1 MKSLILLLIL
11 FTFTVS
17 AQYMSDDE
25 INKTMIAT
33 AEHYSKNLPTR
44 IDQVST
50 LIKIYAGLD
59 RDLVYVYSVW
69 LDLGT
74 LRNLNKVLNLDTL
87 RGGRSREALIPLMEE
102 HYRKTETKNYCSQ
115 PGLLKVFR
123 DQNITLEH
131 HYVDQN
137 SKYLFD
143 VRLSVKDCDI

>member
-1 MKSLILLLIL
+1 MKNLILLLIL

-33 AEHYSKNLPTR
+33 AEHYSKNLPMK
-44 IDQVST
+44 IDQAST

-59 RDLVYVYSVW
+59 RDLIYVYSVKIKF
-69 LDLGT
+69 GT
-74 LRNLNKVLNLDTL
+74 LRDGEI
-87 RGGRSREALIPLMEE
+87 RDALVPLIEE
-102 HYRKTETKNYCSQ
+102 HYREMETNNYCSQ
-115 PGLLKVFR
+115 SGLLKIFR

-131 HYVDQN
+131 HYVDEN

-143 VRLSVKDCDI
+143 VRLSVKDCN

>member
-1 MKSLILLLIL
+1 MKNLILLLIL

-33 AEHYSKNLPTR
+33 AEHYSKNLPMK

-59 RDLVYVYSVW
+59 RDLIYVYSVKIKF
-69 LDLGT
+69 GT
-74 LRNLNKVLNLDTL
+74 LRD
-87 RGGRSREALIPLMEE
+87 GEIREILVPLIEE
-102 HYRKTETKNYCSQ
+102 HYREMETNNYCSQ
-115 PGLLKVFR
+115 SGLLKIFR

-131 HYVDQN
+131 HYVDEN

-143 VRLSVKDCDI
+143 VRLSVKDCN

>member
-1 MKSLILLLIL
+1 MKNLILLLIL

-33 AEHYSKNLPTR
+33 AEHYSKNLPMK
-44 IDQVST
+44 IDQAST

-59 RDLVYVYSVW
+59 RDLVYVYSVKIKF
-69 LDLGT
+69 GT
-74 LRNLNKVLNLDTL
+74 LRDGEI
-87 RGGRSREALIPLMEE
+87 RDALVPLIEE
-102 HYRKTETKNYCSQ
+102 HYREMETNNYCSQ
-115 PGLLKVFR
+115 SGLLKIFR

-131 HYVDQN
+131 HYVDEN

-143 VRLSVKDCDI
+143 VRLSVKDCN

>member
-33 AEHYSKNLPTR
+33 AEHYSKNLPIR

-74 LRNLNKVLNLDTL
+74 LRGLNKVLNIDTM
-87 RGGRSREALIPLMEE
+87 REGRSRETLVPLMKE
-102 HYRKTETKNYCSQ
+102 HYRKTETNNYCSQ

-143 VRLSVKDCDI
+143 VRLSVKDCNI

>member
-1 MKSLILLLIL
+1 MKNLILLLIL

-33 AEHYSKNLPTR
+33 AEHYSKNLPMK

-59 RDLVYVYSVW
+59 RDLVYVYSIKIKF
-69 LDLGT
+69 GT
-74 LRNLNKVLNLDTL
+74 LRDGEI
-87 RGGRSREALIPLMEE
+87 RDALVPLIEE
-102 HYRKTETKNYCSQ
+102 HYREMETNNYCSQ
-115 PGLLKVFR
+115 SGLLKIFR

-131 HYVDQN
+131 HYVDEN

-143 VRLSVKDCDI
+143 VRLSVKDCN

>member
-1 MKSLILLLIL
+1 MKNLILLLIL

-33 AEHYSKNLPTR
+33 AEHYSKNLPMR
-44 IDQVST
+44 IDQIST

-59 RDLVYVYSVW
+59 RDLVYVYSVK
-69 LDLGT
+69 LDLRT
-74 LRNLNKVLNLDTL
+74 LKELNKVLHLDTL
-87 RGGRSREALIPLMEE
+87 REVRSRDALVPLIEE
-102 HYRKTETKNYCSQ
+102 HYRKLETNNYCSQ
-115 PGLLKVFR
+115 SGLLKIFR

-131 HYVDQN
+131 HYVDQD

>member
-1 MKSLILLLIL
+1 MKNLILLLIL

-33 AEHYSKNLPTR
+33 AEHYSKNLPMK

-59 RDLVYVYSVW
+59 RDLIYVYSVKIKF
-69 LDLGT
+69 GT
-74 LRNLNKVLNLDTL
+74 LRDGEI
-87 RGGRSREALIPLMEE
+87 RDALVPLIEE
-102 HYRKTETKNYCSQ
+102 HYREMETNNYCSQ
-115 PGLLKVFR
+115 SGLLKIFR

-131 HYVDQN
+131 HYVDEN

-143 VRLSVKDCDI
+143 VRLSVKDCN